1 MRKQDRIRQEQN
13 QDPSRQHSESEPMPR
28 PTDRVKGSEDDEQ
41 RPPRQ
46 SGKLPLPE

>member
-13 QDPSRQHSESEPMPR
+13 QDPSREQRESEPMPR
-28 PTDRVKGSEDDEQ
+28 PTERGKGSADDEQ